1 MDNREHIIDVAG
13 DLVKDKPTPEVMLMS
28 LILRVLL
35 DIRDQN
41 EMMLDQQLNG
51 YQSGP

>member
-41 EMMLDQQLNG
+41 GEMLKEQSDG
-51 YQSGP
+51 YSNEP